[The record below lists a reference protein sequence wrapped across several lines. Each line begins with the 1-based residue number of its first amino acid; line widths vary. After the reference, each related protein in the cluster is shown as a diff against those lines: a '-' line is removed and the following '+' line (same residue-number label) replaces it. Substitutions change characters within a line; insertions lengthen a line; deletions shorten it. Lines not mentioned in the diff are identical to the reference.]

1 MNNKTFL
8 KNMNQ
13 FLKHTENSIH
23 KMNNDFRLLFFKF
36 FNKNMYH
43 HNIEDILYFLEKN
56 GEVNLQFH
64 KNGEIEQI
72 HFRNGIKLYTQKR
85 VIQSIRGA
93 FLTSN

>member
-1 MNNKTFL
+1 
-8 KNMNQ
+8 
-13 FLKHTENSIH
+13 
-23 KMNNDFRLLFFKF
+23 
-36 FNKNMYH
+36 MYH